1 MAITTAV
8 KPPEYYWGATLND
21 PVQWTTTAT
30 TTGTSVNTGTGT
42 TFKFHEPSEAAPQ
55 IRGMD
60 ELSHEVFNLPKEAL
74 ENMWVARFG
83 YGFIPYEAIEYD
95 DFFRLAACRL
105 MNLHMM
111 EWYVTSSKWVG
122 RVSPE

>member
-8 KPPEYYWGATLND
+8 KPPEHFWGTVLND

-30 TTGTSVNTGTGT
+30 TTATTATGTGT
-42 TFKFHEPSEAAPQ
+42 TFKFNEPAEVAPQ
-55 IRGMD
+55 IRGMG
-60 ELSHEVFNLPKEAL
+60 ELSHEVFNMPKAAL

-83 YGFIPYEAIEYD
+83 YGFIPYVAIEHD

-105 MNLHMM
+105 MNLNMM
-111 EWYVTSSKWVG
+111 EWYVTASRWVG